1 MLNRNASLTED
12 GIMAKKATSYIRRLH
27 PGDMFNE
34 LGEVWELTR
43 EPKIENDT
51 VVVYLKHVPAQ
62 PKSRARKYVYGLNA
76 RVAIAS

>member
-1 MLNRNASLTED
+1 
-12 GIMAKKATSYIRRLH
+12 
-27 PGDMFNE
+27 MFNE

-43 EPKIENDT
+43 EPRVEDDT

-62 PKSRARKYVYGLNA
+62 PKSRARKYVYGFNA